1 MGDKETSGMLRNV
14 IILGLIALIAAV
26 VIGAVIGLNHKM
38 NVLGTNTVNHV
49 DRVGKAYN
57 NKYEV
62 DRHFEKYVVNV
73 GGWHGMYLPM
83 PAVGV
88 IKPGQWREVHFD
100 TKSKMDLAL
109 NFDINAYRADQ
120 PDNKIVG
127 NDWDDVNKRSIQV
140 TSETGEKIYSNAS
153 NASNGY
159 QPKYDTKANVT
170 YHWVVKYHNN
180 KTFDLKDQVNGH
192 SPSAVNVVTD
202 GEAFD
207 VAVTNFEA
215 ATYSEDIE

>member
-1 MGDKETSGMLRNV
+1 RNV
-14 IILGLIALIAAV
+14 IILGLIALITAV

-73 GGWHGMYLPM
+73 GGWHGVYLPM

-109 NFDINAYRADQ
+109 NFDINAYR
-120 PDNKIVG
+120 
-127 NDWDDVNKRSIQV
+127 
-140 TSETGEKIYSNAS
+140 
-153 NASNGY
+153 
-159 QPKYDTKANVT
+159 
-170 YHWVVKYHNN
+170 
-180 KTFDLKDQVNGH
+180 
-192 SPSAVNVVTD
+192 
-202 GEAFD
+202 
-207 VAVTNFEA
+207 
-215 ATYSEDIE
+215 

>member
-1 MGDKETSGMLRNV
+1 MGENEQSGMLRTV
-14 IILGLIALIAAV
+14 VVVGLVALIAAV

-38 NVLGTNTVNHV
+38 TVVGTNTVNHV
-49 DRVGKAYN
+49 DRVGKPYN

-62 DRHFEKYVVNV
+62 NRHFDKYTVNV
-73 GGWHGMYLPM
+73 GGWHGVYLPM
-83 PAVGV
+83 PEVGV

-100 TKSKMDLAL
+100 TKSKMNLAL

-120 PDNKIVG
+120 PDDKIVG
-127 NDWDDVNKRSIQV
+127 NDWDDVGKRSFQV
-140 TSETGEKIYSNAS
+140 TSETGEGIKPNT
-153 NASNGY
+153 SNGY

-170 YHWVVKYHNN
+170 YHWVVKYYNN
-180 KTFDLKDQVNGH
+180 KSFDLKDLVNGH

-215 ATYSEDIE
+215 ATYSDDIE

>member
-1 MGDKETSGMLRNV
+1 MGEKEQGGMLRNV

-62 DRHFEKYVVNV
+62 NQHFEKYVVNV
-73 GGWHGMYLPM
+73 GGWHGKYLPM
-83 PAVGV
+83 PNVGI

-100 TKSKMDLAL
+100 TRSKMDLAL
-109 NFDINAYRADQ
+109 NFDINAYSANQ
-120 PDNKIVG
+120 PDDKIVG
-127 NDWDDVNKRSIQV
+127 NDWDDVSKRSIQV
-140 TSETGEKIYSNAS
+140 TSETGEEIKPNQP
-153 NASNGY
+153 NGY

-170 YHWVVKYHNN
+170 YHWVVKYYNN
-180 KTFDLKDQVNGH
+180 RAFDLKDEVNGH
-192 SPSAVNVVTD
+192 SSSSVNVVTD
-202 GEAFD
+202 GKAFD
-207 VAVTNFEA
+207 IDVTNFEA
-215 ATYSEDIE
+215 ATYNEDIE